1 MDRINEIENAGAKS
15 LLRMAFKSFRSPL
28 FWLGLILASY
38 LITKLPCEP
47 SELGQLLKLL
57 FLALGIGF
65 LFQAAALYHLVLIAF
80 PTHKYP
86 TWFLTQPLG
95 DRELT
100 KILWIPTCLSAIPI
114 MLIAF
119 SPLLT
124 KLSLGEYG
132 LAVMVS
138 IQITTFVYIAFFMIS
153 KFLQTLFYHPGIIVS
168 YLITLGVSVLAG
180 FYLYGFPLKL
190 ILFTTLTITQLWLSK
205 ILIYTHLVEIRHNRN
220 SSPNQNHLSTLWFSI
235 IQWIQKPR
243 QWIPL
248 PNRRFSK
255 GANFIWLLQDR
266 KTMFNLLIYHVLFA
280 VILVGSSLYAHDDV
294 CCNQSSDR
302 NLLLDI
308 IPFVTILSY
317 FLFMT
322 IPSSSTQW
330 KKLLPLSDEDYF
342 KAKARLFYGVF
353 IVMFL
358 IYWGIFYIFIGPN
371 ESIYESLHWDFVIS
385 LMLNIPLNIPMFIMA
400 FPLDYLRLYKPINRF
415 VSRQKNLYGTL
426 FALIPGISFFYA
438 ELNLRETVLYGVF
451 CTLQAIYISL
461 QLFMLFKGIQLKIIT
476 KKHLLL
482 SLSASILI
490 TYLLVLA
497 LHGEVLPSCKNYSI
511 MEWMVLC
518 VLALLSGCSYCNL
531 RISAFAWRLLETP
544 TPREEKTQSTL
555 IRSLFRRKTV

>member
-1 MDRINEIENAGAKS
+1 MDKVIEVENTGAKS

-38 LITKLPCEP
+38 LITRLP
-47 SELGQLLKLL
+47 SEPGEPGQLFELL

-124 KLSLGEYG
+124 KLSLLEYG

-153 KFLQTLFYHPGIIVS
+153 RFLQTLFYHPGIIVS
-168 YLITLGVSVLAG
+168 YLIALGVSVLAG
-180 FYLYGFPLKL
+180 FYVKGSPLKL

-220 SSPNQNHLSTLWFSI
+220 SSHNQNHLSTLWFAI
-235 IQWIQKPR
+235 IQGIQKPR

-255 GANFIWLLQDR
+255 GANFTWLLQDR
-266 KTMFNLLIYHVLFA
+266 KTMFNLLIFHVLFA
-280 VILVGSSLYAHDDV
+280 VIWFGGA
-294 CCNQSSDR
+294 
-302 NLLLDI
+302 LLEYMDLRQEYLLSTGI
-308 IPFVTILSY
+308 IPLVTILSY
-317 FLFMT
+317 FLYMT
-322 IPSSSTQW
+322 ISSSSTQW
-330 KKLLPLSDEDYF
+330 KKLLPLSNEDYF

-353 IVMFL
+353 IVMLL
-358 IYWGIFYIFIGPN
+358 IYWGILLVCRLRNLSFDGPG
-371 ESIYESLHWDFVIS
+371 ELTPEFLYSGFVIS
-385 LMLNIPLNIPMFIMA
+385 LILNIPMFIMA
-400 FPLDYLRLYKPINRF
+400 FPLDYLRLNKPINRF

-426 FALIPGISFFYA
+426 FAIILWISICYGILSILGAVFY
-438 ELNLRETVLYGVF
+438 VSLYI
-451 CTLQAIYISL
+451 LAAIYISL
-461 QLFMLFKGIQLKIIT
+461 QISMLLKGIQLKIIT

-482 SLSASILI
+482 ALLTSILI
-490 TYLLVLA
+490 TCLFIFDS
-497 LHGEVLPSCKNYSI
+497 HEEVFDLYRNHSI
-511 MEWMVLC
+511 MVWIVSC

-531 RISAFAWRLLETP
+531 RVSAFAWRLLETP
-544 TPREEKTQSTL
+544 TPSEEKTQSTL